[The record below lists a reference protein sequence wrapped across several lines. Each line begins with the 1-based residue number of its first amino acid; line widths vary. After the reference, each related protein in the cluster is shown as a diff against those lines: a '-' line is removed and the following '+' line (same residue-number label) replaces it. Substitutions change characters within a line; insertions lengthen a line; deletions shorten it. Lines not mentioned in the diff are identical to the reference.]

1 MTYFDVIMKSCWI
14 YSQIQFHNFSIKAK
28 NTQMVGVWQNQEV
41 GKRSLGKHILI
52 ILNNNV
58 IHC

>member
-14 YSQIQFHNFSIKAK
+14 YSQIQFRNFSIKAK
-28 NTQMVGVWQNQEV
+28 NTQTVGVWKNEEV
-41 GKRSLGKHILI
+41 VNDLLVNTLI
-52 ILNNNV
+52 ILNNNA